1 MIRPADIQE
10 AYMIADIVADA
21 ARAYRGAIPSA
32 CWHEPYFT
40 PSEVEREIAAGVE
53 FWVYEDNGR
62 LTGVMGLQDKGDV
75 MLIRHAYVRT
85 ACQRTGV
92 GGRLLDH
99 LLSRAAAKPVLV
111 GTWAAAS
118 WAIRFY
124 EQHGFS
130 LLPKEQGWE
139 LLARYWHLTP
149 LHRETSVVLADKR
162 WLVLHGNQ

>member
-21 ARAYRGAIPSA
+21 ARAYRGVIPSA

-40 PSEVEREIAAGVE
+40 PSEVEHEIAAGVE

-85 ACQRTGV
+85 ACQRSGV
-92 GGRLLDH
+92 GGRLLGH
-99 LLSRAAAKPVLV
+99 LLSRAGTTPVLV
-111 GTWAAAS
+111 GTWAAAG
-118 WAIRFY
+118 WALRFY
-124 EQHGFS
+124 QRHGFT
-130 LLPKEQGWE
+130 LLPREQGWA
-139 LLARYWHLTP
+139 LLERYWQLTP
-149 LHRETSVVLADKR
+149 THRETSVVLADKR
-162 WLVLHGNQ
+162 WLALNVNI